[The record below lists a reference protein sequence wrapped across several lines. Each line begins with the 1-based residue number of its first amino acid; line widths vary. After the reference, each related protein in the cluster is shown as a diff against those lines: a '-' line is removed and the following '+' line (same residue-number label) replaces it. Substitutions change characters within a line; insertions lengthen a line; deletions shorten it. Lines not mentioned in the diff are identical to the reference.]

1 MEKSSEKIIGSN
13 KTSPNPFYNLLSEVQ
28 IKVNQPKSSKKLDNY
43 ALQIDPNI
51 DKSNSNFNS

>member
-28 IKVNQPKSSKKLDNY
+28 IKINQPKSSKKLDNY

>member
-13 KTSPNPFYNLLSEVQ
+13 KASPNPFNHLLSEVQ
-28 IKVNQPKSSKKLDNY
+28 IKINQPKSSKKLDNY